1 MVYRLLSPGALELSE
16 ALLSMDPLKRPTAA
30 QALEF
35 DYFKNELPEPIMP
48 AK

>member
-1 MVYRLLSPGALELSE
+1 MYRTLSPGALELSE
-16 ALLSMDPLKRPTAA
+16 ALLSMDPVKRPTAA

-35 DYFKNELPEPIMP
+35 DYFKTELPEPIMP